1 MKLNLESLKNKEA
14 WKGFHLPDF
23 DPAQIAENTRKKPR
37 WLHFG
42 AGNIFRVFPAVL
54 CQRLIE

>member
-23 DPAQIAENTRKKPR
+23 DPAQIAENTRKKAAVAAFWRGEYFPR
-37 WLHFG
+37 ISRSPL
-42 AGNIFRVFPAVL
+42 PAPD
-54 CQRLIE
+54 